1 MKTLQ
6 EIKDEVAK
14 DNGFVSWDNLT
25 FIYAGFIKIVQP
37 FNDEATKR
45 YALEVAKEALKNAAE
60 NAEAEYLCY
69 KAHTVYDDKDNP
81 ITVNKE
87 SILNNIPDI

>member
-25 FIYAGFIKIVQP
+25 FIYAGFIKVVQP

-45 YALEVAKEALKNAAE
+45 YALEVAKR
-60 NAEAEYLCY
+60 
-69 KAHTVYDDKDNP
+69 
-81 ITVNKE
+81 
-87 SILNNIPDI
+87 SIEECSRKCRSRISLL